1 MGNLRR
7 DQFISDI
14 QTLEELFCGKGIQ
27 LNDFVESLDLVAL
40 VLNEIGWHF
49 AD

>member
-14 QTLEELFCGKGIQ
+14 QTLEKLFFGKGIQ
-27 LNDFVESLDLVAL
+27 LNIFVESLDLVAL
-40 VLNEIGWHF
+40 VF
-49 AD
+49 RRRTRA